1 MTAMK
6 YLLYCL
12 GLFLTIQ
19 ISSFSQG
26 VTFEK
31 GRIITKENDTLNGY
45 VEMSV
50 TYWEK
55 VSYKPDI
62 NAIENQIKI
71 DHIKSLLTPY
81 NQFENVVIEK
91 KEYLFRLAV
100 AGKYSLL
107 QYVEINSGPSY
118 NANGGTMSLNSAPTI
133 IYALRTSNAD
143 YILKKK
149 KDKELILPLLNN
161 CLEIKKNVEQKS
173 FNLEDL
179 EEVVKQMNKCN

>member
-1 MTAMK
+1 MK
-6 YLLYCL
+6 SLLYCL
-12 GLFLTIQ
+12 SFLLIIQ
-19 ISSFSQG
+19 NSSFSQSLN
-26 VTFEK
+26 FEK
-31 GRIITKENDTLNGY
+31 GKIITKENDTLNVY

-50 TYWEK
+50 TYWK
-55 VSYKPDI
+55 SVSYKPEL
-62 NAIENQIKI
+62 NAIEKQINI
-71 DHIKSLLTPY
+71 DQIKSLFTPY
-81 NQFENVVIEK
+81 NQFENVAIEK
-91 KEYLFRLAV
+91 KEYLFRLVV

-107 QYVEINSGPSY
+107 QYVEVNSGPSY

-133 IYALRTSNAD
+133 IYTLRTNNED

-149 KDKELILPLLNN
+149 KDKDQILPLLNN